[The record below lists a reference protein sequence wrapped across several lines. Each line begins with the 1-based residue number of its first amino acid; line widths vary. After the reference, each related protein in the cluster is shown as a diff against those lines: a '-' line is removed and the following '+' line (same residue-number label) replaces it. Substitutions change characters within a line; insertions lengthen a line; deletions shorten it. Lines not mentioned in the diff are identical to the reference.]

1 MFQRGERTSAIS
13 TIPLRQIFHESGR
26 SAAIIALAGVLP
38 ALGMIIAGATTLGHP
53 HVMIGPWLIV
63 FGVLILVGML
73 VAYFVVAMMVF
84 SQTRDEDAVMTGSG
98 HPEAKYM
105 GDRDEEV
112 KRKHEQLQ

>member
-13 TIPLRQIFHESGR
+13 TIPLRQIFHESGGT
-26 SAAIIALAGVLP
+26 AALVAFAGVLP

-53 HVMIGPWLIV
+53 RLMIGPWIVV
-63 FGVLILVGML
+63 FGVLIFIGML
-73 VAYFVVAMMVF
+73 SFYFVVGMMVF
-84 SQTRDEDAVMTGSG
+84 SQTRDEDKVMTGSG

-112 KRKHEQLQ
+112 RRKHKQLQ